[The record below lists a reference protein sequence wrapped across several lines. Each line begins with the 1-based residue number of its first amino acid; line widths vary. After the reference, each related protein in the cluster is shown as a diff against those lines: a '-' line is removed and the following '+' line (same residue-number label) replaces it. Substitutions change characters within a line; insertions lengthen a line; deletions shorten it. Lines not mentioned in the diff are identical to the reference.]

1 MELKTVAVEELTK
14 ALGKIFE
21 EQTIAAGLP
30 VIPDEVVGIA
40 AMDGEKIVGGIVVKQ
55 TYESMYINLL
65 AVDDAYRGQRI
76 GSQLMTAVEELAI
89 EREMIHL
96 TLTTKSYQA
105 LDFYKKHGYEVFGE
119 LVDMPMRGV
128 TKYYLSKRLRA

>member
-1 MELKTVAVEELTK
+1 MELKTIEVEILTQ

-30 VIPDEVVGIA
+30 VIEDEVIGIA
-40 AMDGEKIVGGIVVKQ
+40 AMDGEVIAGGIVAKQ

-76 GSQLMTAVEELAI
+76 GSQLLEAIEKMAI

-96 TLTTKSYQA
+96 SLTTKSYQA
-105 LDFYKKHGYEVFGE
+105 LDFYQKHGYEVFGE
-119 LVDMPMRGV
+119 LADMPMRGV
-128 TKYYLSKRLRA
+128 TKYYLNKRLRA

>member
-1 MELKTVAVEELTK
+1 MELKTIEVEILTQ

-21 EQTIAAGLP
+21 EQTLAAGLP
-30 VIPDEVVGIA
+30 VIEDEVIGIA
-40 AMDGEKIVGGIVVKQ
+40 AMDGAVIAGGIVAKQ

-76 GSQLMTAVEELAI
+76 GSQLLEAIEKMAI

-96 TLTTKSYQA
+96 SLTTKSYQA
-105 LDFYKKHGYEVFGE
+105 LDFYQKHGYEVFGE
-119 LVDMPMRGV
+119 LADMPMRGV
-128 TKYYLSKRLRA
+128 TKYYLNKRLRA

>member
-1 MELKTVAVEELTK
+1 MELKTMSVEELTK
-14 ALGKIFE
+14 VLGEIFE
-21 EQTIAAGLP
+21 AQTIAAGLP
-30 VIPDEVVGIA
+30 VISDEVMGIA
-40 AMDGEKIVGGIVVKQ
+40 AMDGEKIAGGIVVKQ
-55 TYESMYINLL
+55 TYESMYIHLL

-76 GSQLMTAVEELAI
+76 GSQLMEAVEKLAI

-105 LDFYKKHGYEVFGE
+105 LAFYQKQGYEVFGE
-119 LVDMPMRGV
+119 LADMPMRGV